1 MVIWII
7 GLSGS
12 GKTFLA
18 KKLESILKKKT
29 KIIIVD
35 GDEVREKIT
44 YKFGYDIQGRKKNS
58 RLISDLCNYLEFKGY
73 CVICPILSIFRSH
86 QKKNRRLF
94 KKYIQVYIKS
104 SIEELKKRNNKLI
117 YKKKNVVVKSIK
129 FPEPYKSDI
138 IVKNDFTK
146 NFKKEIKKI
155 VTIINKK

>member
-1 MVIWII
+1 MSLNGIEIWLTLTLTTSSYSQALKTCRCFKVCII
-7 GLSGS
+7 FEGMW
-12 GKTFLA
+12 KN
-18 KKLESILKKKT
+18 
-29 KIIIVD
+29 
-35 GDEVREKIT
+35 EVQVEGHIE
-44 YKFGYDIQGRKKNS
+44 GRKKNW

-73 CVICPILSIFRSH
+73 CVICPILSVFRSH

-117 YKKKNVVVKSIK
+117 YKKKNVVGNNIK

-138 IVKNDFTK
+138 IVKNNFTK
-146 NFKKEIKKI
+146 DFKKEIKKI

>member
-86 QKKNRRLF
+86 QKK
-94 KKYIQVYIKS
+94 K
-104 SIEELKKRNNKLI
+104 
-117 YKKKNVVVKSIK
+117 
-129 FPEPYKSDI
+129 
-138 IVKNDFTK
+138 
-146 NFKKEIKKI
+146 
-155 VTIINKK
+155 